1 MIRRHPE
8 IAPPSDDYIRF
19 DQFEDVIASV
29 ELVAL
34 VAPLPGDNSLRCKWM
49 IIGAHSALQGAMVC
63 ALFDLMSVL
72 AKASKKNKKAAQQA
86 ANLNVPQ
93 ELIENRLAKFDDLLK
108 RCIKGNQFCQPLVLT
123 PPQRKN
129 ITRLN
134 REFRNNFL
142 HFSLQ
147 GWSIEKAVL
156 ALIICAALDA
166 VEMLMSREQVINRLG
181 DGQQDRLTKALQTAR
196 AAVGS

>member
-1 MIRRHPE
+1 
-8 IAPPSDDYIRF
+8 
-19 DQFEDVIASV
+19 
-29 ELVAL
+29 
-34 VAPLPGDNSLRCKWM
+34 
-49 IIGAHSALQGAMVC
+49 MVC